1 MAEQSV
7 EINQSLVALNTTLE
21 KIPAALD
28 TLKQQLVTLFK
39 ENNTVTIKQLV
50 EANNSQYAK
59 IFEEINSLQKQPTAS
74 DIFTNALQQMFGKK
88 QAGLALPKDESA
100 LDTKEE
106 KVRIRSEGHSVN
118 LIGINEE
125 TLRKLKLTLK
135 NGFKQGLQ
143 EFLDDNPDAF
153 CCPKNDTFNFRR
165 PRRPDR
171 PKDPIDF
178 DKPPINIP
186 LPPPGIPYGVPIPV
200 SVINTEKQEQRE
212 REATEKAL
220 KTIEKRQQD
229 TFEKRQREIEEEI
242 KLPKSIE
249 VEIKQPEVEVP
260 KPLAPS
266 LPEQIAPSK
275 ATEVKLPE
283 TVTAPKEPSL
293 RDKIKPA
300 YGFENDMLA
309 SDKFTKSTGWER
321 FGRAIFGNNLYDT
334 ITGKTNVED
343 YLKNNWAD
351 IVELLLLGSGGKTKA
366 PGQRV
371 TRPIK
376 NVTPVEAKPAGLP
389 EPTATAK
396 ALPESAAIGRALS
409 ESSTAKALPEPS
421 VARALPEPV
430 ITRIPNPIE
439 SVTIKTVPDI
449 TPKKIT
455 AQSPLTKAGQ
465 GLEPATK
472 TSTTEFDVSTPKQ
485 FKPETQPLVRPEK
498 ATNLFE
504 VAEPVPAR
512 EVPEIKEYLK
522 ELNEVSVN
530 LKNAVKQISTQ
541 TTSTGNGVLNSV
553 NDSRQ
558 TFNTFNTY
566 TGAGEE
572 ITSSRIKTELLQ
584 NSFRLQ
590 Y

>member
-28 TLKQQLVTLFK
+28 ALKQQLVTLFK
-39 ENNTVTIKQLV
+39 ESNTVTIKQLV

-59 IFEEINSLQKQPTAS
+59 IFEEINSLQKQPTAT
-74 DIFTNALQQMFGKK
+74 DILTNALQQMLGKK
-88 QAGLALPKDESA
+88 QAGPVLPKDESA

-153 CCPKNDTFNFRR
+153 CCPKSDTFNFRR

-200 SVINTEKQEQRE
+200 SVINTEKQEQKE

-229 TFEKRQREIEEEI
+229 TFEKRQREIEEEVKI
-242 KLPKSIE
+242 PKSIE

-300 YGFENDMLA
+300 YGFENDMLV

-321 FGRAIFGNNLYDT
+321 FGRLMLGDSLYDT
-334 ITGKTNVED
+334 VTGETSVED
-343 YLKNNWAD
+343 YLKNNWMDVA
-351 IVELLLLGSGGKTKA
+351 ELLLLGSGGRAKVPK
-366 PGQRV
+366 QRIP
-371 TRPIK
+371 RPIK

-389 EPTATAK
+389 EPAVTARALPEPAATGR
-396 ALPESAAIGRALS
+396 ALPESSVAKTLP
-409 ESSTAKALPEPS
+409 EPVTAKALPEP
-421 VARALPEPV
+421 VT
-430 ITRIPNPIE
+430 TRIPNPIE
-439 SVTIKTVPDI
+439 SVTVKTVPDI
-449 TPKKIT
+449 APKKIT
-455 AQSPLTKAGQ
+455 AQPPLTKAGQ

-472 TSTTEFDVSTPKQ
+472 TSTTEFDVSTTKQ

-504 VAEPVPAR
+504 VAEPVPTR

-530 LKNAVKQISTQ
+530 LKNAVKQMSTQ
-541 TTSTGNGVLNSV
+541 STSTGSGVHNSV

-572 ITSSRIKTELLQ
+572 IPSSRIITELLQ
-584 NSFRLQ
+584 NSFRSQ

>member
-28 TLKQQLVTLFK
+28 ALKQQLVTLFK
-39 ENNTVTIKQLV
+39 ESNTVTIKQLV
-50 EANNSQYAK
+50 EANNSQYVK
-59 IFEEINSLQKQPTAS
+59 IFEEINSLQKQPTAT
-74 DIFTNALQQMFGKK
+74 DILTNALQQMLGKK
-88 QAGLALPKDESA
+88 QAGPVLPKDESV

-106 KVRIRSEGHSVN
+106 KIRIRSEGHSVN

-153 CCPKNDTFNFRR
+153 CCPKSDTFNFRR

-200 SVINTEKQEQRE
+200 SVINTEKQEQKE

-229 TFEKRQREIEEEI
+229 TFEKRQREIEEEVKI
-242 KLPKSIE
+242 PKSIE
-249 VEIKQPEVEVP
+249 VEIKQPEIEVP

-283 TVTAPKEPSL
+283 TVTTPKEPSL

-300 YGFENDMLA
+300 YGFENDMLT
-309 SDKFTKSTGWER
+309 SEKFTKSTGWER
-321 FGRAIFGNNLYDT
+321 FGRLMLGDSLYDT
-334 ITGKTNVED
+334 VTGKTSVED
-343 YLKNNWAD
+343 YLKNNWMDVA
-351 IVELLLLGSGGKTKA
+351 ELLLGSGGRAKA
-366 PGQRV
+366 PAQRV
-371 TRPIK
+371 PRPMK

-389 EPTATAK
+389 EPTVTARALPEPATTGRALPESSAAK
-396 ALPESAAIGRALS
+396 ALPEPV
-409 ESSTAKALPEPS
+409 TAKALPEP
-421 VARALPEPV
+421 
-430 ITRIPNPIE
+430 ITTQIPNPIE
-439 SVTIKTVPDI
+439 SVTVKTVPDI
-449 TPKKIT
+449 APKKIT
-455 AQSPLTKAGQ
+455 VQPPLTKAGQ

-472 TSTTEFDVSTPKQ
+472 TSTTEFDVSTTKQ

-504 VAEPVPAR
+504 VAEPVPTR
-512 EVPEIKEYLK
+512 EVPEIREYLK

-530 LKNAVKQISTQ
+530 LKNVTKQMTTQ
-541 TTSTGNGVLNSV
+541 STGTGNSVLNSV
-553 NDSRQ
+553 NDSKQ

-566 TGAGEE
+566 SGAGEE